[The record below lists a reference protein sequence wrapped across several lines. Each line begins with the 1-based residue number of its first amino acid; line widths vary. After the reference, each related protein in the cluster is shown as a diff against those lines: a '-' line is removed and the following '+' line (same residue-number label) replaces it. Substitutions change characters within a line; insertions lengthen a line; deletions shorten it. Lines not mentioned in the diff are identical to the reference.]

1 MNSEDSQTINHLLI
15 EIKKLKEQVADLQ
28 FRADKSFNEEIALM
42 MVLSATAYALDNNAK
57 ERAKL
62 AFESIKKSSADKPD
76 PVEIASAY
84 AQLLFADQPNPSHN

>member
-57 ERAKL
+57 V
-62 AFESIKKSSADKPD
+62 SIKPPRCVFAVDK
-76 PVEIASAY
+76 
-84 AQLLFADQPNPSHN
+84 NH